1 MRFNGVGIGQ
11 QNNKGF
17 VPELL
22 DVWSCLTK
30 PGDQWLRLNGETPLL
45 TGNCAMNR
53 ESTPDT
59 IERELKLGLRDCDS
73 ISVSSALRNLLGR
86 EPTGTTRL
94 LVNRYYDLS
103 GQLHKAGVAI
113 RTRSII
119 DQHEMTVKIRE
130 PDEGG
135 LTQRSEWN
143 FPIDEPALDYALLKT
158 VDLPVAVIKLI
169 DDGALDVVFENAFQR
184 TDWRVSLDGCDV
196 MVSLDLGSVCVA
208 EKTSPVSELE
218 LELIA
223 GDIEPLVE
231 LSCLLANCLPSFMAV
246 ISKAER
252 GDRLIRAADPMQDP
266 PPVSETDWLHWL
278 SRALDPLSG
287 PSPDQ
292 AVRALLAIADD
303 EAISTFRA
311 SLQDGGLPL
320 GLARWMIRQSLESMD
335 APH

>member
-1 MRFNGVGIGQ
+1 
-11 QNNKGF
+11 
-17 VPELL
+17 
-22 DVWSCLTK
+22 
-30 PGDQWLRLNGETPLL
+30 
-45 TGNCAMNR
+45 
-53 ESTPDT
+53 
-59 IERELKLGLRDCDS
+59 LKS
-73 ISVSSALRNLLGR
+73 I
-86 EPTGTTRL
+86 
-94 LVNRYYDLS
+94 
-103 GQLHKAGVAI
+103 
-113 RTRSII
+113 
-119 DQHEMTVKIRE
+119 
-130 PDEGG
+130 
-135 LTQRSEWN
+135 
-143 FPIDEPALDYALLKT
+143 
-158 VDLPVAVIKLI
+158 DLPVAVVELI

-184 TDWRVSLDGCDV
+184 TDWRVNFDGCDV
-196 MVSLDLGSVCVA
+196 MISLDLGSVCVA

-231 LSCLLANCLPSFMAV
+231 LSCLLANRLPSFMAV

-266 PPVSETDWLHWL
+266 PPVSEKDWLHWL

-292 AVRALLAIADD
+292 AVRALDAIADD

-311 SLQDGGLPL
+311 CLRDGGLPL